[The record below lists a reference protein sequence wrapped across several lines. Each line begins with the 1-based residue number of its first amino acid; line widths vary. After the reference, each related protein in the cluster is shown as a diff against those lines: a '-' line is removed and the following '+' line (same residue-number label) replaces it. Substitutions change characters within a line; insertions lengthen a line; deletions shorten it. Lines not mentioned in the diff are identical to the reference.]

1 VRTIMLER
9 QRAIETAHVRIHDS
23 THDSTCTCCS
33 ASARE
38 DGSACALRWA
48 VGSSGCVG
56 AVARVRRFRPEKS
69 FLAGPPR
76 LPTRLD
82 LVHQNTVTP
91 PRPRERGAAPAISR
105 LNTRRTASKRPI
117 VHKAA
122 QRLTNAQSQAR
133 STVVYHHYDDCLA
146 NWDAHDPST
155 CSRRGAGCRSASSHC
170 SRARA
175 SKDADRRGDG
185 GASGS
190 QGGTFEAAIAQGTNG
205 CQGTFRCGLPNGKA
219 GGCQGSFVVICW
231 SGRLP
236 SARRCWWL
244 ELGQS
249 IHRFVSRQA
258 HRRPIKALPHAE

>member
-1 VRTIMLER
+1 MILPMILLVRVVAR
-9 QRAIETAHVRIHDS
+9 
-23 THDSTCTCCS
+23 
-33 ASARE
+33 ARE
-38 DGSACALRWA
+38 RTARPARCGGPWARLGAWAPSLVCGGFARRSLFWLGLRASRRDWI
-48 VGSSGCVG
+48 SST
-56 AVARVRRFRPEKS
+56 KTQS
-69 FLAGPPR
+69 H
-76 LPTRLD
+76 RLD
-82 LVHQNTVTP
+82 LASVWSARDLSTLARAT
-91 PRPRERGAAPAISR
+91 
-105 LNTRRTASKRPI
+105 NTRRTASKRPI
-117 VHKAA
+117 VP

>member
-105 LNTRRTASKRPI
+105 PRRTHDGRPAS
-117 VHKAA
+117 
-122 QRLTNAQSQAR
+122 AQS
-133 STVVYHHYDDCLA
+133 Y
-146 NWDAHDPST
+146 
-155 CSRRGAGCRSASSHC
+155 
-170 SRARA
+170 
-175 SKDADRRGDG
+175 
-185 GASGS
+185 
-190 QGGTFEAAIAQGTNG
+190 
-205 CQGTFRCGLPNGKA
+205 
-219 GGCQGSFVVICW
+219 
-231 SGRLP
+231 
-236 SARRCWWL
+236 
-244 ELGQS
+244 
-249 IHRFVSRQA
+249 
-258 HRRPIKALPHAE
+258 IKQHND